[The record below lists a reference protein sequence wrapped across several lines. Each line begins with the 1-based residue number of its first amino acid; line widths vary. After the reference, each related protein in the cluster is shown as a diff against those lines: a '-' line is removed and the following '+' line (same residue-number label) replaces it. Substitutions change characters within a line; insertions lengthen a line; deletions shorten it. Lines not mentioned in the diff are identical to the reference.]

1 MNITELNFIGSLDP
15 DGMNGSIQVLL
26 QDHQDKSFE
35 DALKEVSK
43 SFSFQ
48 VVSHR
53 NENRQLVAIL
63 QRYGLYESEI
73 IGLK

>member
-26 QDHQDKSFE
+26 QDHKDKSFV
-35 DALKEVSK
+35 DALKEVAQSL
-43 SFSFQ
+43 SFQ
-48 VVSHR
+48 VASYK
-53 NENRQLVAIL
+53 NENRQLAAIL
-63 QRYGLYESEI
+63 QRHGLYESEI